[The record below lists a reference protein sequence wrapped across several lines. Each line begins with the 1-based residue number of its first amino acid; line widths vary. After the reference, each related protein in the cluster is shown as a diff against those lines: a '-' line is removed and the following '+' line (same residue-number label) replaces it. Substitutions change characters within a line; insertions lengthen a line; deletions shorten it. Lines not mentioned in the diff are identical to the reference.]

1 MTNSRDKEAYLL
13 SLDEELL
20 KGGVMLSEWC
30 TVLIKDADTAFIAG
44 AYVSV
49 VLTSVS
55 AIETYLRAEGAE
67 SKQRLVQLIEGSTLD
82 SSVKSELHS
91 LRRYRNRWVHVED
104 AFNDE
109 RLLQQ
114 PDVVETELE
123 AQAFSAMRTL
133 RRVMYSSQ
141 SV

>member
-13 SLDEELL
+13 SLDDELL

-49 VLTSVS
+49 VLTAVS

-82 SSVKSELHS
+82 SSIKSELHS

-104 AFNDE
+104 ALNDE
-109 RLLQQ
+109 QLLQQ